1 MLHNMKQKVMEHA
14 TELRLLADSIRAAR
28 EEKGITQEKLAEY
41 LDITPTHVRNLES
54 GRREPSIKVLITLC
68 QILDI
73 SFDRVVKAEARPVS
87 SATERIVSYLESA
100 FSEEERNGIADIFEA
115 AAKKRLNQ

>member
-1 MLHNMKQKVMEHA
+1 MDHEHEK
-14 TELRLLADSIRAAR
+14 ELKILAETVRKAR
-28 EEKGITQEKLAEY
+28 EEKGISQEKLAEY
-41 LDITPTHVRNLES
+41 LDISTTHVRHIES
-54 GRREPSIKVLITLC
+54 GHRGLSLKKLISLC